1 MTSSLDFAMIG
12 MRASMEQM
20 ERTGEQMVQMISE
33 NTLAE
38 NTVTLMADQRT
49 YEANATVARA
59 ADLMMGTLVDMF
71 I

>member
-12 MRASMEQM
+12 MRASMEHM

-38 NTVTLMADQRT
+38 NTVSLMTDQRT
-49 YEANATVARA
+49 YEANAQVARA
-59 ADLMMGTLVDMF
+59 ADQMMGTLIDIF

>member
-12 MRASMEQM
+12 MRASMEHM

-33 NTLAE
+33 NTMSQQM
-38 NTVTLMADQRT
+38 VSLMTEQRT

-59 ADLMMGTLVDMF
+59 ADQLLGTVLDIF

>member
-12 MRASMEQM
+12 MRASMEHM

-33 NTLAE
+33 NTLPE
-38 NTVTLMADQRT
+38 NMVSLMTHQRT

-59 ADLMMGTLVDMF
+59 ADQILGTVIDMF

>member
-12 MRASMEQM
+12 MRASMEHM

-38 NTVTLMADQRT
+38 NTVSLMTNQRT
-49 YEANATVARA
+49 YEANAQVARA
-59 ADLMMGTLVDMF
+59 ADQMMGTLIDIF

>member
-38 NTVTLMADQRT
+38 NTVALMADQRT
-49 YEANATVARA
+49 YEANATVARS
-59 ADLMMGTLVDMF
+59 ADQMMGTLVDMF

>member
-1 MTSSLDFAMIG
+1 

-38 NTVTLMADQRT
+38 DTVALMADQRT
-49 YEANATVARA
+49 YEANAQVARTA
-59 ADLMMGTLVDMF
+59 GQLMGTLIDIF